1 MRLFIS
7 QLVIV
12 TILFSACGTTNLISN
27 EGGLLVGV
35 VEFEEG
41 NQFLSKEKGSKKAHL
56 QRDIYIFELANVKD
70 TKRDG
75 IYFGEI
81 GKNLV
86 AIQKTKKNGA
96 FKIKLPVGRYSII
109 TKEPQG
115 FFSSEFDK
123 DNNLHPIVVKVGEKT
138 FTTILINYNAYY

>member
-1 MRLFIS
+1 MRPFIP
-7 QLVIV
+7 QIVIV
-12 TILFSACGTTNLISN
+12 TILFSACGTTNLINN

-41 NQFLSKEKGSKKAHL
+41 NQFLSKDKVSKKAPL
-56 QRDIYIFELANVKD
+56 KRDIYIFELANVED

-75 IYFGEI
+75 IYFEEI
-81 GKNLV
+81 GKKLV
-86 AIQKTKKNGA
+86 AIQKTNKKGV
-96 FKIKLPVGRYSII
+96 FKIKLPIGRYSII

-123 DNNLHPIVVKVGEKT
+123 DNNLHPIVVKAGEKT